1 MRWLPVTILTL
12 FSGWDC
18 CWVVGVAAV
27 TVVGVVV
34 SVAVPFSATRYQIQL
49 AMLNSVASASGAQ
62 HYVVVPEACSSF
74 RGASHILAR
83 TCWLLP
89 CCCYGG
95 CCRVRLLGMLE
106 WC

>member
-49 AMLNSVASASGAQ
+49 AILN
-62 HYVVVPEACSSF
+62 
-74 RGASHILAR
+74 
-83 TCWLLP
+83 
-89 CCCYGG
+89 
-95 CCRVRLLGMLE
+95 
-106 WC
+106 